1 MFTHFLISFKS
12 TKFILYLMGMNK
24 ILILVSIFF
33 WGCFGSYSQNT
44 RAGYSFEI
52 KGSVKGQENREPIS
66 GVIVTTTSGGYTV
79 TNGLGEFKIKAI
91 IGDDIRFESAEFQMV
106 SHQIMSDEDVDVL
119 VQNYSQDNSRNNRS
133 ASKSASWSKSYI
145 DSANYF
151 KKTNIDKSIDFV
163 TKAIAEIGPR
173 GNKTAL
179 AQAYTTLGEIY
190 QYYKQFD
197 LAIDA
202 YKDALTTEKST
213 KTELLLGKS
222 YLLNNEFAN
231 AETLFSTILRKKGI
245 SVAEKAQVL
254 EGLGDAYKG
263 LGNTKKAIENYDK
276 GLIVAKTNAIASK
289 VTDFNSKIGD
299 AYLADDK
306 VEKAEVYY
314 GNSLELSKQQTT
326 QRAVQEKEKVAD
338 FYNSQNQFEKEI
350 VLRKKSLEELSKA
363 KQPVKRVAKNESS
376 VGISDSISSQRI
388 KYSIGNAYLSQQKY
402 DEAIP
407 FFEESIQ
414 EASDDDDLIVQKDA
428 TRKLSEVFEY
438 KGDFSK
444 AYETYQKYVAL
455 VDTLYIR
462 KEQEISRA
470 ARFNREITTKQ
481 NRISGL
487 EKERELYQSKFDLA
501 LTSEQLVER
510 QKWLIYSL
518 IFGILLLGLT
528 TYFFY
533 RSNKQQKLA
542 NNLLA
547 LKSLRSQMNPHFI
560 FNALNSV
567 NNYIA
572 KSDERSANRYLSEFS
587 TLMRAVL
594 ENSEEDFIPLS
605 KEIELIE
612 LYTKL
617 EHSRFA
623 DKFDY
628 NISIAENIDIAA
640 FEIPPMLLQPYIENA
655 IWHGLRYKEEKGF
668 LTIDLK
674 SKTKDA
680 IEISI
685 IDNGVGR
692 KKSAELKTTH
702 QKKQKSKGMG
712 NIKKRIDILN
722 DMYKDKVD
730 VFITDYQED
739 GTGTKV
745 IFILK
750 KDR

>member
-1 MFTHFLISFKS
+1 MFSYFLISFKT
-12 TKFILYLMGMNK
+12 TKFILYLVAMNK
-24 ILILVSIFF
+24 ILIIFGVF
-33 WGCFGSYSQNT
+33 FLGCFVSFSQN
-44 RAGYSFEI
+44 RQAGYSFEI
-52 KGSVKGQENREPIS
+52 KGSVKGQENRVPIS

-91 IGDDIRFESAEFQMV
+91 IGDDIRFESSEFQTV
-106 SHQIMSDEDVDVL
+106 QHLIKSDEDVDVL
-119 VQNYSQDNSRNNRS
+119 VQDYVKGQDRNNRS
-133 ASKSASWSKSYI
+133 ASKSAILSTSYI

-163 TKAIAEIGPR
+163 TKSIAEIGPR

-179 AQAYTTLGEIY
+179 AKAYTTLGEIY
-190 QYYKQFD
+190 QYYKLFD
-197 LAIDA
+197 LAVNA
-202 YKDALTTEKST
+202 FKDALTAEKST

-222 YLLNNEFAN
+222 YLLNNEFSN

-245 SVAEKAQVL
+245 SVTERAQVY
-254 EGLGDAYKG
+254 EGLGDAFKG
-263 LGNTKKAIENYDK
+263 LSNSKKAIENYDK
-276 GLIVAKTNAIASK
+276 GLLIAKTNAIASK
-289 VTDFNSKIGD
+289 ITDLNSKIGD
-299 AYLADDK
+299 AFVADDMA
-306 VEKAEVYY
+306 EKAKVYY
-314 GNSLELSKQQTT
+314 GNSLELAKQQTP

-338 FYNSQNQFEKEI
+338 FYNKQNEFDKEV
-350 VLRKKSLEELSKA
+350 VLRKKSLEDLKEVNQTTK
-363 KQPVKRVAKNESS
+363 KVAKNTNAA
-376 VGISDSISSQRI
+376 VTSDSISSQRI
-388 KYSIGNAYLSQQKY
+388 KYKIANAYLSQEKY

-407 FFEESIQ
+407 FLKESIK
-414 EASDDDDLIVQKDA
+414 EANDDDDLIVEKDA
-428 TRKLSEVFEY
+428 TRKLSEIYESQ
-438 KGDFSK
+438 GDFSK
-444 AYETYQKYVAL
+444 AYETYQKYVTL

-470 ARFNREITTKQ
+470 ARFNREITNKQ

-501 LTSEQLVER
+501 LTSEQLVAR

-518 IFGILLLGLT
+518 IFGMLLLGLT
-528 TYFFY
+528 AFFLY
-533 RSNKQQKLA
+533 RSYKQQKLA

-623 DKFDY
+623 DKFHY
-628 NISIAENIDIAA
+628 EISIEENMDITAY
-640 FEIPPMLLQPYIENA
+640 EIPPMLLQPYIENA

-668 LTIDLK
+668 LKIDLK
-674 SKTKDA
+674 QKAKDI

-685 IDNGVGR
+685 VDNGVGR
-692 KKSAELKTTH
+692 KKSAALKTTH

-745 IFILK
+745 IFTLK
-750 KDR
+750 KDS